1 MLETIVTI
9 DVVLHKGKIGQVYNI
24 GGEDEKRNIEI
35 VDDLLLNFEQSYD
48 LVEYVED
55 RKGHD
60 WRYAMDISKIK
71 QQLGW
76 YPKISFRKGMAEL
89 INEKN

>member
-1 MLETIVTI
+1 M
-9 DVVLHKGKIGQVYNI
+9 
-24 GGEDEKRNIEI
+24 
-35 VDDLLLNFEQSYD
+35 LLNFEQGYD

-71 QQLGW
+71 QKLGW
-76 YPKISFRKGMAEL
+76 LPRITFREGMKEL
-89 INEKN
+89 INK